1 MNRGGDEATFDAAR
15 NGRLGHHD
23 ERVRMRLDRRSP
35 ARLEDSHAVGH
46 SSENLLENVAID
58 NLKL

>member
-1 MNRGGDEATFDAAR
+1 MLASDAKYR
-15 NGRLGHHD
+15 IIGRTPLSKP
-23 ERVRMRLDRRSP
+23 MRPDRRSP
-35 ARLEDSHAVGH
+35 ARLEDSRAVGH